1 MVKLTKNRT
10 ERFHEI
16 ELDVEQWQKLYYK
29 HQKEYIRRRLSAIK
43 HLHEGKSRLQV
54 CTIIG
59 CSYNTL
65 NDWIDKYIEGGLSKL
80 VEAIKH
86 TNVPQQLSQEQ
97 RQELKEMILEKSPR
111 DYGIARNI
119 WTGDIIIEVI
129 LKRWNITLKR
139 TRVYEI
145 LHELGLSYQRGH
157 RDYINGDK
165 AEQREFT
172 VGLKKNWKALIRKR
186 RLSSLMNLQYM
197 TARVYFMGGLK

>member
-1 MVKLTKNRT
+1 MVEFTKNRT

-16 ELDVEQWQKLYYK
+16 EWDLDLWQKLYYK
-29 HQKEYIRRRLSAIK
+29 HQQDYIRRRLSAIK
-43 HLHEGKSRLQV
+43 HLHEGKSRLKV
-54 CTIIG
+54 CTIMR

-65 NDWIDKYIEGGLSKL
+65 NDWMDKYIEGGFNKL

-86 TNVPQQLSQEQ
+86 TNVPQQLSKAQKQ
-97 RQELKEMILEKSPR
+97 TLKRMVLDQSPR

-129 LKRWNITLKR
+129 LKRWNIALKR

-157 RDYINGDK
+157 RDYINGDTEK
-165 AEQREFT
+165 QRDF
-172 VGLKKNWKALIRKR
+172 VAGVKKTSNPWTEREGHL
-186 RLSSLMNLQYM
+186 L
-197 TARVYFMGGLK
+197 

>member
-1 MVKLTKNRT
+1 MVELTKNRT

-16 ELDVEQWQKLYYK
+16 ELDMDLWQKLYYK
-29 HQKEYIRRRLSAIK
+29 HQKDYIRRRLSAIK
-43 HLHEGKSRLQV
+43 HLHEGKSRLKV
-54 CTIIG
+54 CTIMG

-65 NDWIDKYIEGGLSKL
+65 NDWMDKYIEGGLNTL

-86 TNVPQQLSQEQ
+86 TNVLQQLSPEQ
-97 RQELKEMILEKSPR
+97 KQALKRMVLDQSPR
-111 DYGIARNI
+111 TYGIARNI

-129 LKRWNITLKR
+129 LKRWDIALKR

-165 AEQREFT
+165 EKQGEF
-172 VGLKKNWKALIRKR
+172 VEGLKKTENPWFEGEGHL
-186 RLSSLMNLQYM
+186 L
-197 TARVYFMGGLK
+197 

>member
-1 MVKLTKNRT
+1 MVELTKNRT

-16 ELDVEQWQKLYYK
+16 TLDLELWQKLYYK

-43 HLHEGKSRLQV
+43 HLHEGKSRLKV
-54 CTIIG
+54 CTIMG

-65 NDWIDKYIEGGLSKL
+65 NDWMDKYIEGGLNKL

-86 TNVPQQLSQEQ
+86 INVAQQLSQEQ
-97 RQELKEMILEKSPR
+97 KQALKRMILEQSPR

-119 WTGDIIIEVI
+119 WTGDIMIEVI
-129 LKRWNITLKR
+129 LKRWNIALKR

-165 AEQREFT
+165 AKQQEF
-172 VGLKKNWKALIRKR
+172 VEGLKKTGNPWSQREGHL
-186 RLSSLMNLQYM
+186 L
-197 TARVYFMGGLK
+197 